1 MYLQEIVINPDI
13 FEKISRAFSPGSDE
27 DIDLKS
33 YKENLKSK
41 SILFDKIDDDSSLIY
56 DKIIEILSKSSDS
69 GKDRIDLILK
79 SFLKSDKIRYLS
91 VSKSKKYCR
100 DNLLNQILNLSLS
113 SESRIINSED
123 KSALLFKFQHEELN
137 DLEMLTF
144 EEFIEPP
151 SESRL
156 YSRKRKIRVAQGK
169 EFIFEDILKCYLVD
183 SENIFIN
190 DRYLRNRS
198 RGFMVLKKL
207 LKLCS
212 NLKAVTI
219 HTILINNNI
228 KDNFDMTIEEF
239 STSLEKDFPNVKIEI
254 KETNKKIGKDRFIH
268 NELFRIEF
276 SPGIDF
282 VNEKNIADKNPVRI
296 DIECISDI

>member
-1 MYLQEIVINPDI
+1 
-13 FEKISRAFSPGSDE
+13 
-27 DIDLKS
+27 
-33 YKENLKSK
+33 
-41 SILFDKIDDDSSLIY
+41 LIY
-56 DKIIEILSKSSDS
+56 DKIIEILSNSSDS
-69 GKDRIDLILK
+69 GKDRIDIILK

-91 VSKSKKYCR
+91 IFKSKKYCR

-113 SESRIINSED
+113 SKSRIINSED
-123 KSALLFKFQHEELN
+123 KSALKIKDQFKELN
-137 DLEMLTF
+137 DIEMLNF

-156 YSRKRKIRVAQGK
+156 YSRKRKIRIEQGK
-169 EFIFEDILKCYLVD
+169 EFKFLDILKCYLAD
-183 SENIFIN
+183 TENIIVN
-190 DRYLRNRS
+190 DRYLRNKY

-207 LKLCS
+207 LKLCG
-212 NLKAVTI
+212 NLKSVTI
-219 HTILINNNI
+219 HTILRNNNT

-239 STSLEKDFPNVKIEI
+239 STSLKKNFPNVKIEI
-254 KETNKKIGKDRFIH
+254 KNANNIIGKDRFIQ
-268 NELFRIEF
+268 NESYRIEF